1 MTRHGGGAIVGESE
15 LSNYSII
22 SVFLLLCSVLFCFV
36 CLEKEPDW
44 ISHKHFWMTFSWL
57 YLYFDSQFVWL
68 FLLFTHW
75 KF

>member
-1 MTRHGGGAIVGESE
+1 MTRHGGGAIVGESKLE
-15 LSNYSII
+15 LSSYSII

-36 CLEKEPDW
+36 CHEKEPDW

-68 FLLFTHW
+68 LLLFTH
-75 KF
+75 